1 MGNGL
6 ENVVPR
12 FSLDFIDFIGA
23 LVDTMRTK
31 IDLVPVFPRVFQQE
45 DLGLAHRGALASALD
60 DL

>member
-1 MGNGL
+1 
-6 ENVVPR
+6 
-12 FSLDFIDFIGA
+12 
-23 LVDTMRTK
+23 MRTK